1 MSTQTIK
8 AWQGFWIIL
17 VKEVVDNLRDKRTL
31 NTIAFS
37 VIVGPMIIFGLIWFQ
52 EKTVK
57 EETDLVNG
65 KAIIVPVVGA
75 ELAPNLINWL
85 VQNNVEVVDA
95 PSDPEQA
102 VSDGEHRMVLVITDS
117 FANAWQSGKAAPVR
131 LVHNSALSQLEKI
144 GFNTV
149 NRAIQ
154 GYAAKVAAMRLQAR
168 GISPEL
174 MRPILVNVSD
184 VAPPSARNAEIL
196 TMLPYIIII
205 FIMAGGMYLAID
217 TTAGERENGSLEPLL
232 AQPLPRRII
241 LLAKLGATT
250 VFSALTLLAMLVGL
264 SYAFEYVPID
274 AISVSMGWT
283 KILIIFVSCLPFVLL
298 GSALMVLVASF
309 THSTKE
315 AQSYLGMVML
325 VPSLPLIMLTF
336 MSPIPSV
343 ANMWIPSLSQGL
355 IIIETL
361 KGGVV
366 AMPLLA
372 LSMLCTLL
380 AAGLLALISMKLYE
394 RESILG

>member
-1 MSTQTIK
+1 MSAKKIN

-37 VIVGPMIIFGLIWFQ
+37 VILGPLIIFGIIWFQ

-65 KAIIVPVVGA
+65 NTIVVPVVGA

-85 VQNNVEVVDA
+85 VQNNVEVVDP

-102 VSDGEHRMVLVITDS
+102 ISDGEYRMVLVITDS

-131 LVHNSALSQLEKI
+131 LVHNSALSPLEKI
-144 GFNTV
+144 GFHTV
-149 NRAIQ
+149 SRAIQ
-154 GYAAKVAAMRLQAR
+154 SYGAKVASMRLQAR

-174 MRPILVNVSD
+174 MRPITVNVSD

-196 TMLPYIIII
+196 SILPYIIIM

-232 AQPLPRRII
+232 AQPVPRRTI

-250 VFSALTLLAMLVGL
+250 VFSAVTLLAMLIGL
-264 SYAFEYVPID
+264 SLAFAYMPID
-274 AISVSMGWT
+274 AISVSMGWQ
-283 KILIIFVSCLPFVLL
+283 KILMIFIGCLPFALL

-309 THSTKE
+309 TRSTKE

-343 ANMWIPSLSQGL
+343 GNMWIPSLSQGL

-361 KGGVV
+361 KGGVL

-372 LSMLCTLL
+372 LSMICTLL
-380 AAGLLALISMKLYE
+380 VAALLAFISTKLYE

>member
-1 MSTQTIK
+1 MSTKAIN

-37 VIVGPMIIFGLIWFQ
+37 VILGPLIIFGIIWFQ

-65 KAIIVPVVGA
+65 KAIVVPVVGA

-85 VQNNVEVVDA
+85 VQNNVEVVDP

-102 VSDGEHRMVLVITDS
+102 VSDGQYRMVLVITDS
-117 FANAWQSGKAAPVR
+117 FADAWQSGKAAPVR

-149 NRAIQ
+149 SRAIQ
-154 GYAAKVAAMRLQAR
+154 SYGAKVASMRLQAR

-174 MRPILVNVSD
+174 MRPIMVNVSD

-196 TMLPYIIII
+196 SMLPYIIII

-232 AQPLPRRII
+232 ANLYRVAQYYWPSWAPPRCFLH
-241 LLAKLGATT
+241 LLC
-250 VFSALTLLAMLVGL
+250 
-264 SYAFEYVPID
+264 
-274 AISVSMGWT
+274 W
-283 KILIIFVSCLPFVLL
+283 
-298 GSALMVLVASF
+298 
-309 THSTKE
+309 
-315 AQSYLGMVML
+315 
-325 VPSLPLIMLTF
+325 
-336 MSPIPSV
+336 
-343 ANMWIPSLSQGL
+343 
-355 IIIETL
+355 
-361 KGGVV
+361 
-366 AMPLLA
+366 
-372 LSMLCTLL
+372 LC
-380 AAGLLALISMKLYE
+380 
-394 RESILG
+394 